1 MAENLFVGRERE
13 LTRLNAFLDRALLG
27 HGQVAFVTGEAGSGK
42 TALVGAFLDQART
55 AHEDL
60 LVAMGNCNAQSGIG
74 DPYLPFREVL
84 ASLTGLADERTAQPA
99 IGHGDD
105 RLKSLLVRSTQV
117 LVEFGPDLVGTRSIR
132 RPQPDDQFARATRST

>member
-1 MAENLFVGRERE
+1 MPETVFVGRERE
-13 LTRLNAFLDRALLG
+13 LKRLDDFLSRALLG

-42 TALVGAFLDQART
+42 TALISAFIDRARQ

-84 ASLTGLADERTAQPA
+84 AVLTGLADERAVQPA
-99 IGHGDD
+99 RGH
-105 RLKSLLVRSTQV
+105 
-117 LVEFGPDLVGTRSIR
+117 
-132 RPQPDDQFARATRST
+132 